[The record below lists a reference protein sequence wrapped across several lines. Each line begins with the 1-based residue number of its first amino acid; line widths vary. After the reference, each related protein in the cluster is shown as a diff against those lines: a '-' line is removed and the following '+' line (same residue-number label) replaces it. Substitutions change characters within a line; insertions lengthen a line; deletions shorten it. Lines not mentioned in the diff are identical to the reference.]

1 MGSVAVLSVVTGEL
15 PEPPYPQDTH
25 VRGWKF
31 QIDHERLFASDTWA
45 IAPPDMRPWLL
56 MLWHTAW
63 VQRPAGSFVNDRE
76 IIAAK
81 IGMDKRLFD
90 AHADILLR
98 GFERHADGRL
108 YHQVI
113 VEQVLQFQE
122 HNRKERARV
131 AAWRAE
137 RNAHVTRNKHVSTTP
152 EPEPEPE
159 PKKKA
164 ATAARRSSGE
174 ERRARCPY
182 QEIYNLWQTMMPELP
197 QPLGVEHWTAQR
209 KNQIR
214 ARWHDQL
221 PDMESWE
228 DCFSRIRR
236 SKFLMGRVSP
246 TPGKKL
252 FRCDLFWITKP
263 ENLLK
268 LYEGK
273 YHG

>member
-1 MGSVAVLSVVTGEL
+1 MGLPWFRMYAEFAGDPTIQSLAFEDQRHFIMLLCLKCEGVL
-15 PEPPYPQDTH
+15 
-25 VRGWKF
+25 
-31 QIDHERLFASDTWA
+31 
-45 IAPPDMRPWLL
+45 
-56 MLWHTAW
+56 
-63 VQRPAGSFVNDRE
+63 DRE
-76 IIAAK
+76 FANNQVRDRIICRALGLDPVSASEAK
-81 IGMDKRLFD
+81 RRLVEVSLIDKNWQIPAWDRRQYQSD
-90 AHADILLR
+90 VSTSR
-98 GFERHADGRL
+98 
-108 YHQVI
+108 V
-113 VEQVLQFQE
+113 
-122 HNRKERARV
+122 RKHRKNKETRNV
-131 AAWRAE
+131 SE
-137 RNAHVTRNKHVSTTP
+137 TVGNGCRNAPDTDTDTDINYPTDNSRIAVATRRKS
-152 EPEPEPE
+152 
-159 PKKKA
+159 
-164 ATAARRSSGE
+164 
-174 ERRARCPY
+174 CPY
-182 QEIYNLWQTMMPELP
+182 DEILNLWQTMMPELP